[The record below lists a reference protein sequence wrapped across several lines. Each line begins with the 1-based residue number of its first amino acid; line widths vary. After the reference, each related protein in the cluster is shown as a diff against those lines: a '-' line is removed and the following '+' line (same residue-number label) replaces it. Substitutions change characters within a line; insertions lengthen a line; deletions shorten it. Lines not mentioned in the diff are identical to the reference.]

1 MTVGNSNNQIT
12 DNSKG
17 GNPKIIGK
25 LLLMVVI
32 MFGFGFA
39 LVPLYDVFCDVTGL
53 NGKTGDKVN
62 FETTPVVD
70 ESRIIKV
77 TFLASLNETMPWQFK
92 PQQSF
97 IEVHPGKPTTINYI
111 AKNISNKS
119 ITGQAVPSVA
129 PGLAAAYFQKTEC
142 FCFTQQELKAGE
154 EKIMPVTFIV
164 NSELPKNMDE
174 IVLSYTFFTSKQ
186 KNQDLS
192 EVVTGVNLSGSKSLK
207 LSLNQD
213 HKL

>member
-1 MTVGNSNNQIT
+1 VATQNSNNRTT
-12 DNSKG
+12 DN
-17 GNPKIIGK
+17 PRIIGK
-25 LLLMVVI
+25 LLLLVVV

-53 NGKTGDKVN
+53 NGKTGEKVN
-62 FETTPVVD
+62 FSAAPIVD
-70 ESRIIKV
+70 ESRIVKV
-77 TFLASLNETMPWQFK
+77 TFLASLNETMPWEFK

-111 AKNISNKS
+111 AKNTSSKS
-119 ITGQAVPSVA
+119 IIGQAVPSVA

-154 EKIMPVTFIV
+154 EKLMPVTFIV
-164 NSELPKNMDE
+164 NSELPKDMNE
-174 IVLSYTFFTSKQ
+174 IVLSYTFFTSTQKQ
-186 KNQDLS
+186 QDLS
-192 EVVTGVNLSGSKSLK
+192 KTVTANLKHKSST

-213 HKL
+213 QKL